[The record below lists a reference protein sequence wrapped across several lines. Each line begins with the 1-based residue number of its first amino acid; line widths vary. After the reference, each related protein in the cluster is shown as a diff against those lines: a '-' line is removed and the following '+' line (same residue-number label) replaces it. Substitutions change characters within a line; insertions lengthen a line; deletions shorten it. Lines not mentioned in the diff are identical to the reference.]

1 MTVRVSGAR
10 EELAIDNVA
19 AGGHTSVGLVPVS
32 RAIALL
38 FLRFFHHKR
47 PRVIS
52 RSADPTMTPIA
63 VPTRTLAVC
72 GFGGGEAEMR
82 LVDEEAAIVTV
93 LINVIDF
100 PETVLMI
107 EVTRGV
113 VERTEVPSV
122 TVLDERDG
130 SDEAVDLV
138 ELGTSNLKWS
148 SNVRLLQHTRS
159 ETRV

>member
-1 MTVRVSGAR
+1 
-10 EELAIDNVA
+10 
-19 AGGHTSVGLVPVS
+19 
-32 RAIALL
+32 
-38 FLRFFHHKR
+38 
-47 PRVIS
+47 
-52 RSADPTMTPIA
+52 
-63 VPTRTLAVC
+63 
-72 GFGGGEAEMR
+72 MR